1 MRSSKWLIVEWDLI
15 CSELG
20 VEPRDPRPRS
30 ATVVLSSLGKD
41 SAVLQFHHL

>member
-1 MRSSKWLIVEWDLI
+1 MRSSKWLIVDGGLI
-15 CSELG
+15 CSELE

-30 ATVVLSSLGKD
+30 ATVLLSSLGKD